1 MRVVDN
7 ETVNAVENSKDQAVR
22 VNDFVIKFANVNG
35 TGSASANHLFAKS
48 IFRLGIPVSPR
59 NIFPSNIQG
68 SPTWYEVRVSEQGYL
83 GRKDAVDIM
92 VAMNAQSFLGD
103 VNCVEPGGYVLYDA
117 TKPLDT
123 DRYRTD
129 IHWIGIPITEICLRE
144 FSNPKQ
150 RQLFKNIV
158 YVGALIALLDIE
170 FSVVKDLIKDQ
181 FSGKEKLITP
191 NVFALE
197 LGCQWVREHLTCP
210 LNIRVK
216 RLDKLA
222 NKIFIDGNEAA
233 GLGCVYAGATV
244 AAWYPITPSTS
255 LIDSYSKY
263 CERLRIDAGTGKKK
277 FAIVQ
282 AEDELS
288 AVGMVLGASWN
299 GARAFTATSGP
310 GLSLMSEFLGLAY
323 YSEVPVVLFDVQRG
337 GPSTGM
343 PTRTQQSDV
352 LAAAYASHGDSKH
365 ILLFPANPT
374 ESFQLA
380 AEAFDLAERF
390 QTPVITLSDLEL
402 GMNDWTTD
410 KFEWDDA
417 TQYDRGKVLTADDLD
432 ALTAQGKEWGRYN
445 DVDGD
450 GIGYRTYP
458 GVHPDKGA
466 YMTRGTS
473 HDAFARYTEKGDIY
487 VEGMERL
494 QRKFETAANLLPAPV
509 IKPSEQNS
517 LYGVICYGTTDLAMQ
532 EALDLLKEQGI
543 ELDVMRIRAYPFCN
557 DVFDFVEHHKCVFVV
572 EQNRD
577 AQMRTLM
584 INEGDINP
592 VKLDTVLHY
601 NGMPITATFI
611 ADSIAEKLQN
621 LIPNNQ
627 FVDTTPGTN
636 SSTTPSKK
644 GAK

>member
-1 MRVVDN
+1 MRVV
-7 ETVNAVENSKDQAVR
+7 ENASKDKTMNNGKRVDQAVR
-22 VNDFVIKFANVNG
+22 INDFVIKFANVNG

-59 NIFPSNIQG
+59 NVFPSNIQG
-68 SPTWYEVRVSEQGYL
+68 LPTWYEVRVNEQGYL
-83 GRKDAVDIM
+83 GRKDTVDIM
-92 VAMNAQSFLGD
+92 VAMNAQSFVDD
-103 VNCVEPGGYVLYDA
+103 VNSVEPGGYVLYDA

-123 DRYRTD
+123 ERFRSD
-129 IHWIGIPITEICLRE
+129 IHWIGIPITEICMRE

-158 YVGALIALLDIE
+158 YVGALTALLDIE

-181 FSGKEKLITP
+181 FAGKEKLITP

-197 LGCQWVREHLTCP
+197 LGCQWARENLTCP

-216 RLDKLA
+216 RLDNLA
-222 NKIFIDGNEAA
+222 NKILIDGNEAA

-255 LIDSYSKY
+255 LVDSYSKY

-277 FAIVQ
+277 FVIIQ

-365 ILLFPANPT
+365 ILLFPSNPT
-374 ESFQLA
+374 ECFQLA

-417 TQYDRGKVLTADDLD
+417 TQYDRGKVLSADDLD

-458 GVHPDKGA
+458 GAHPEKGA

-494 QRKFETAANLLPAPV
+494 QRKFETAANVLPAPV
-509 IKPSEQNS
+509 IRPSEQNS
-517 LYGVICYGTTDLAMQ
+517 LYGVIFYGTTDLAMQ

-543 ELDVMRIRAYPFCN
+543 ELDVMRIRAFPFCN
-557 DVFDFVEHHKCVFVV
+557 EVFDFVEHHKRVFVV

-577 AQMRTLM
+577 AQMRMLI

-592 VKLDTVLHY
+592 AKLDAVLHY

-611 ADSIAEKLQN
+611 VDSIAGKLQKM
-621 LIPNNQ
+621 IPNNQ
-627 FVDTTPGTN
+627 FVDTAPN
-636 SSTTPSKK
+636 ATPSKK

>member
-1 MRVVDN
+1 MRVVKDG
-7 ETVNAVENSKDQAVR
+7 DQAVR

-59 NIFPSNIQG
+59 NVFPSNIQG
-68 SPTWYEVRVSEQGYL
+68 LPTWYEVRVNENGYL

-92 VAMNAQSFLGD
+92 VAMNAQSFLDD
-103 VNCVEPGGYVLYDA
+103 VNSVEPGGHLLYDS
-117 TKPLDT
+117 TKAIDT
-123 DRYRTD
+123 AQYRSD
-129 IHWIGIPITEICLRE
+129 INWIGIPITEICLRE

-170 FSVVKDLIKDQ
+170 FSVVKDLVKDQ
-181 FSGKEKLITP
+181 FAGKEKLITP

-197 LGCQWVREHLTCP
+197 LGCQWVKENIPCP
-210 LNIRVK
+210 LNIQVK
-216 RLDKLA
+216 RLDKL
-222 NKIFIDGNEAA
+222 NGSILIDGNEAA

-255 LIDSYSKY
+255 LVDGYSKY
-263 CERLRIDAGTGKKK
+263 CERLRIDPGSGKKK

-288 AVGMVLGASWN
+288 AIGMVIGANWN

-323 YSEVPVVLFDVQRG
+323 YAEVPVVLFDVQRG

-343 PTRTQQSDV
+343 PTRTQQSDL
-352 LAAAYASHGDSKH
+352 LAAAYASHGDNKH
-365 ILLFPANPT
+365 ILLFPANPN
-374 ESFQLA
+374 ESFQMA
-380 AEAFDLAERF
+380 VAAFDIAERF
-390 QTPVITLSDLEL
+390 QTPVIPMLDLEL
-402 GMNDWTTD
+402 GMNDWTTN
-410 KFEWDDA
+410 KFEWDDS
-417 TQYDRGKVLTADDLD
+417 TRYDRGKVLSADDLD
-432 ALTAQGKEWGRYN
+432 ALDDWGRYK

-458 GVHPDKGA
+458 GTHPDKGA
-466 YMTRGTS
+466 FLTRGTS
-473 HDAFARYTEKGDIY
+473 HDAYARYSEKGSDY

-494 QRKFETAANLLPAPV
+494 LRKFDFAAEVLPAPV

-517 LYGVICYGTTDLAMQ
+517 LYGVIYYGTTDPAMDA
-532 EALDLLKEQGI
+532 ALDLLKEQGI
-543 ELDVMRIRAYPFCN
+543 ELDALRVRAFPFSN
-557 DVFDFVEHHKCVFVV
+557 DVFSFIEHHKRVFVV

-577 AQMRTLM
+577 GQMRTLM
-584 INEGDINP
+584 INEGDIDP
-592 VKLDTVLHY
+592 GKLDAVLY
-601 NGMPITATFI
+601 YAGMPITATFI
-611 ADSIAEKLQN
+611 ADTIIGKLQK
-621 LIPNNQ
+621 LIPGSQ
-627 FVDTTPGTN
+627 PDVKKQP
-636 SSTTPSKK
+636 KK
-644 GAK
+644 GVK

>member
-1 MRVVDN
+1 MRVVKDG
-7 ETVNAVENSKDQAVR
+7 DQAVR

-59 NIFPSNIQG
+59 NVFPSNIQG
-68 SPTWYEVRVSEQGYL
+68 LPTWYEVRVNENGYL

-92 VAMNAQSFLGD
+92 VAMNAQSFLDD
-103 VNCVEPGGYVLYDA
+103 VNSVEPGGHLLYDS
-117 TKPLDT
+117 TKAIDT
-123 DRYRTD
+123 AQYRSD
-129 IHWIGIPITEICLRE
+129 INWIGIPITEICLRE

-170 FSVVKDLIKDQ
+170 FSVVKDLVKDQ
-181 FSGKEKLITP
+181 FAGKEKLITP

-197 LGCQWVREHLTCP
+197 LGCQWVKENIPCP
-210 LNIRVK
+210 LNIQVK
-216 RLDKLA
+216 RLDKL
-222 NKIFIDGNEAA
+222 NGSILIDGNEAA

-255 LIDSYSKY
+255 LVDGYSKY
-263 CERLRIDAGTGKKK
+263 CERLRIDPGSGKKK

-288 AVGMVLGASWN
+288 AIGMVIGANWN

-323 YSEVPVVLFDVQRG
+323 YAEVPVVLFDVQRG

-343 PTRTQQSDV
+343 PTRTQQSDL
-352 LAAAYASHGDSKH
+352 LAAAYASHGDNKH
-365 ILLFPANPT
+365 ILLFPANPN
-374 ESFQLA
+374 ESFQMA
-380 AEAFDLAERF
+380 VAAFDIAERF
-390 QTPVITLSDLEL
+390 QTPVIPMLDLEL
-402 GMNDWTTD
+402 GMNDWTTN
-410 KFEWDDA
+410 KFEWDDS
-417 TQYDRGKVLTADDLD
+417 TRYDRGKVLSADDLD
-432 ALTAQGKEWGRYN
+432 ALDDWGRYK

-458 GVHPDKGA
+458 GTHPDKGA
-466 YMTRGTS
+466 FLTRGTS
-473 HDAFARYTEKGDIY
+473 HDAYARYSEKGSDY

-494 QRKFETAANLLPAPV
+494 LRKFDFAAEVLPAPV

-517 LYGVICYGTTDLAMQ
+517 LYGVIYYGTTDPAMD

-543 ELDVMRIRAYPFCN
+543 ELDALRVRAFPFSN
-557 DVFDFVEHHKCVFVV
+557 DVFSFIEHHKRVFVV

-577 AQMRTLM
+577 GQMRTLM
-584 INEGDINP
+584 INEGDIDP
-592 VKLDTVLHY
+592 GKLDAVLY
-601 NGMPITATFI
+601 YAGMPITATFI
-611 ADSIAEKLQN
+611 ADTIIGKLQK
-621 LIPNNQ
+621 LIPGSQ
-627 FVDTTPGTN
+627 PDVKKQP
-636 SSTTPSKK
+636 KK
-644 GAK
+644 GVK

>member
-1 MRVVDN
+1 MRVVKDG
-7 ETVNAVENSKDQAVR
+7 DQAVR

-59 NIFPSNIQG
+59 NVFPSNIQG
-68 SPTWYEVRVSEQGYL
+68 LPTWYEVRVNENGYL

-92 VAMNAQSFLGD
+92 VAMNAQSFLDD
-103 VNCVEPGGYVLYDA
+103 VNSVEPGGHLLYDS
-117 TKPLDT
+117 TKAIDT
-123 DRYRTD
+123 AQYRSD
-129 IHWIGIPITEICLRE
+129 INWIGIPITEICLRE

-170 FSVVKDLIKDQ
+170 FSVVKDLVKDQ
-181 FSGKEKLITP
+181 FAGKEKLITP

-197 LGCQWVREHLTCP
+197 LGCQWVKENIPCP
-210 LNIRVK
+210 LNIQVK
-216 RLDKLA
+216 RLDKL
-222 NKIFIDGNEAA
+222 NGSILIDGNEAA

-255 LIDSYSKY
+255 LVDGYSKY
-263 CERLRIDAGTGKKK
+263 CERLRIDPGSGKKK

-288 AVGMVLGASWN
+288 AIGMVIGANWN

-323 YSEVPVVLFDVQRG
+323 YAEVPVVLFDVQRG

-343 PTRTQQSDV
+343 PTRTQQSDL
-352 LAAAYASHGDSKH
+352 LAAAYASHGDNKH
-365 ILLFPANPT
+365 ILLFPANPN
-374 ESFQLA
+374 ESFQMA
-380 AEAFDLAERF
+380 VAAFDIAERF
-390 QTPVITLSDLEL
+390 QTPVIPMLDLEL
-402 GMNDWTTD
+402 GMNDWTTN
-410 KFEWDDA
+410 KFEWDDS
-417 TQYDRGKVLTADDLD
+417 TRYDRGKVLSADDLD
-432 ALTAQGKEWGRYN
+432 ALDDWGRYK

-458 GVHPDKGA
+458 GTHPDKGA
-466 YMTRGTS
+466 FLTRGTS
-473 HDAFARYTEKGDIY
+473 HDAYARYSEKGSDY

-494 QRKFETAANLLPAPV
+494 LRKFDFAAEVLPAPV

-517 LYGVICYGTTDLAMQ
+517 LYGVIYYGTTDPAMDA
-532 EALDLLKEQGI
+532 ALDLLKEQGI
-543 ELDVMRIRAYPFCN
+543 ELDALRVRAFPFSN
-557 DVFDFVEHHKCVFVV
+557 DVFSFIEHHKRVFVV

-577 AQMRTLM
+577 GQMRTLM
-584 INEGDINP
+584 INEGDIDP
-592 VKLDTVLHY
+592 GKLDAVLY
-601 NGMPITATFI
+601 YAGMPITATFI
-611 ADSIAEKLQN
+611 ADTIIGKLQK
-621 LIPNNQ
+621 LIPGSQPDVKNNQ
-627 FVDTTPGTN
+627 R
-636 SSTTPSKK
+636 K
-644 GAK
+644 GLSDELYC